1 METSIVGY
9 KDKEYSIVNG
19 VMADTLIEDICND
32 MYYAMDIL
40 LELLNEQIRL
50 QKKEASAVTTD
61 ERLINNIDEVFDKIG
76 IQVVIPDSDK

>member
-1 METSIVGY
+1 
-9 KDKEYSIVNG
+9 
-19 VMADTLIEDICND
+19 
-32 MYYAMDIL
+32 MDIL

>member
-1 METSIVGY
+1 
-9 KDKEYSIVNG
+9 
-19 VMADTLIEDICND
+19 MADTLIEDICND